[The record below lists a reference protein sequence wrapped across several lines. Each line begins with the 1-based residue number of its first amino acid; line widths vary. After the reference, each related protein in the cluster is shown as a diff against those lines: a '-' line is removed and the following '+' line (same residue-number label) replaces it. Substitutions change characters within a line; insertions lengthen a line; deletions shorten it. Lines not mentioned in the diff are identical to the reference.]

1 MPNKLE
7 VMRIVRVPPLSKL
20 VVEIRD
26 NSYNNLQEIP
36 DAAVQRRILAA
47 IGDLIVFAGGYQQL
61 VDAGVAPPLS
71 NAPTSQPKPSETAE
85 LREKQAQFL
94 AQLTH
99 ATEEEVEISPSS
111 VSLLGNLRRK
121 RTAPPRP
128 LSLAE
133 QIDEILQE
141 KIARYPQLAGRKINI
156 VADPKGGLRI
166 LVDGRYYNR
175 PSEIEEKGIAGLIKL
190 AIKEWEAKT

>member
-71 NAPTSQPKPSETAE
+71 TPPASQPHPTETAE
-85 LREKQAQFL
+85 LRKRQEQFL

-99 ATEEEVEISPSS
+99 ATEEEPEISPSS
-111 VSLLGNLRRK
+111 ISLLGNFRRK
-121 RTAPPRP
+121 RPAAPRP

-141 KIARYPQLAGRKINI
+141 KIASYPQLAGRKINI

-190 AIKEWEAKT
+190 AIKEWEAKS

>member
-1 MPNKLE
+1 MQKKLE

-20 VVEIRD
+20 VVEIRES
-26 NSYNNLQEIP
+26 SYNNLQEIP

-61 VDAGVAPPLS
+61 VDAGVAPPI
-71 NAPTSQPKPSETAE
+71 NTTPTNQAKPPETGE

-94 AQLTH
+94 AQLTQ
-99 ATEEEVEISPSS
+99 ATEEELEISPTS

-121 RTAPPRP
+121 RSTPPRP

-166 LVDGRYYNR
+166 LVDGRYYSR

>member
-71 NAPTSQPKPSETAE
+71 TPSASQPKPSETAE

-94 AQLTH
+94 AKLSH
-99 ATEEEVEISPSS
+99 ATDEEPEFSPSS
-111 VSLLGNLRRK
+111 VSLLGSFRRK
-121 RTAPPRP
+121 TTVSPRP

-141 KIARYPQLAGRKINI
+141 KIASYPQLAGRKINI

-190 AIKEWEAKT
+190 AIKEWEAKS